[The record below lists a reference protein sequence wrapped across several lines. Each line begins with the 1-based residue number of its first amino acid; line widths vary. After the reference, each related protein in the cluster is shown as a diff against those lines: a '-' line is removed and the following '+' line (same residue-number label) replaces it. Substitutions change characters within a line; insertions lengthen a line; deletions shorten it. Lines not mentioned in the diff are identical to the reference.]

1 MKVFWPVEIVGT
13 GICLPERVVTNADLE
28 RRLDTSD
35 EWIQQRTGIRERR
48 WASTPEE
55 RTLGLAAGASRGA
68 LENAGL
74 TPADVDLIVCG
85 TITPEHLLPSTA
97 CELQGLLG
105 CRAIPAFD
113 QVSACTGFVWGLI
126 TATQYVVGGLANTAL
141 VVGAETLTSI
151 TDLEDR
157 NTAVLFGDA
166 AGAAIIRRAARPDQG
181 IVAVR
186 MGSDGSHPEVL
197 YIHAGGVRHPTTAK
211 SLADRQGFMRMNGR
225 EVFKF
230 AVQKM
235 QLLLEETLGDIGIG
249 PDQLALV
256 VPHQSNRRIIESA
269 CEKLKLDVNK
279 VVVNI
284 DRLGNTSAASVPVAL
299 HEARSAGRIQPGQYV
314 LLLAFG
320 AGLTWGSVL
329 LRT

>member
-1 MKVFWPVEIVGT
+1 MKVFWPVEIAGT
-13 GICLPERVVTNADLE
+13 GVCLPRRIVTNADLE

-48 WASTPEE
+48 WASGPDE
-55 RTLGLAAGASRGA
+55 RTLALATGASRQA
-68 LENAGL
+68 LESAGL
-74 TPADVDLIVCG
+74 SPAEIDLIVCG

-97 CELQGLLG
+97 CELQGVLG
-105 CRAIPAFD
+105 CRPIPAFD

-126 TATQYVVGGLANTAL
+126 TASQYVVSGMANRAL
-141 VVGAETLTSI
+141 VVGAETLTNI

-166 AGAAIIRRAARPDQG
+166 AGAAVIRRATRPDQG

-197 YIHAGGVRHPTTAK
+197 YIPAGGVRNPTTPQT
-211 SLADRQGFMRMNGR
+211 LAERQGFMRMNGR

-235 QLLLEETLGDIGIG
+235 QLLLEETLADVGIG

-269 CEKLKLDVNK
+269 CEKLKLDMGK

-284 DRLGNTSAASVPVAL
+284 DRFGNTSAASVPVAL
-299 HEARSAGRIQPGQYV
+299 HEARTAGRIQPGQYV

-320 AGLTWGSVL
+320 AGLTWGAVL